1 MTTRSPITLRD
12 IAALAHVN
20 VSTVSRA
27 LSNNPQIPESTRERV
42 REAARSLGYRPN
54 PYVRAFTTYV
64 RNRRTPERRATIAV
78 LDLVTPPGTKPAART
93 DAQYGWVSGYID
105 ALKRRATELGFHIDV
120 FRHRPVAEELAA
132 LDRVLYNRGI
142 RGIVILPTPENT
154 LPPGLRLDRLACA
167 TIDLSLRTPNLPRA
181 TPDYFAATVLAME
194 KLTQKGY
201 RRIGFYSND
210 LEIRRIGDRWLGGV
224 LFAQQMLPEAARV
237 PPLILATSTDPD
249 PDRSWAKMREAFFVW
264 LNREKPDVILA
275 NSLYVVLWLEEAGC
289 RIPQDV
295 GFASLSACLT
305 SPVGHWNNENI
316 HSMAGINQQTD
327 LVAAQAL
334 DLVANQIFNN
344 EFGLPESAPMVLIPP
359 LWKDGETLAR

>member
-1 MTTRSPITLRD
+1 MKRTAILALTVLTLAFAG
-12 IAALAHVN
+12 AAYADASQL
-20 VSTVSRA
+20 
-27 LSNNPQIPESTRERV
+27 IPSFHWTY
-42 REAARSLGYRPN
+42 RSLGVLAQNGLINENVEPGKSAY
-54 PYVRAFTTYV
+54 
-64 RNRRTPERRATIAV
+64 TPEQAAAMVVMAV
-78 LDLVTPPGTKPAART
+78 KKAERDITK
-93 DAQYGWVSGYID
+93 
-105 ALKRRATELGFHIDV
+105 LG
-120 FRHRPVAEELAA
+120 AEELAA

-275 NSLYVVLWLEEAGC
+275 NSLHVVLWLEEAGC